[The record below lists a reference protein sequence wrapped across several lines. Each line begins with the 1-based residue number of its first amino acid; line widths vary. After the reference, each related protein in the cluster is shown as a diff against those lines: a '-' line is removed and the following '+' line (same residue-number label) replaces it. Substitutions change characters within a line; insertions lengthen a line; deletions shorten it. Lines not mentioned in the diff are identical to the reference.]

1 MNKPALRLCCLIA
14 FVFALP
20 LTSEAS
26 RTKDTRASNASK
38 RAVVLKSAR
47 AVPARMA
54 RAAKAARP
62 AAKPSRVALVR
73 RSASAPQKAFLPV
86 SAQNAVMSR
95 PVIVGDAA
103 ASPSL
108 GEAGVAKKALPM
120 RMYAADGDTFY
131 FNGRKY
137 RVEGVSPA
145 LAKQEITKQRLQQLL
160 DSGEVSIEPRAIDDG
175 GLTTAVIRVAGRDVA
190 ESFK

>member
-1 MNKPALRLCCLIA
+1 MNKPALRLCCLL
-14 FVFALP
+14 ALVWAMP
-20 LTSEAS
+20 AVSHAA
-26 RTKDTRASNASK
+26 RGHDKSK
-38 RAVVLKSAR
+38 SAGVAKKQVVLKSAR

-54 RAAKAARP
+54 LAAKAVRPGAKKPHGVLARRG
-62 AAKPSRVALVR
+62 AEKQNNLV
-73 RSASAPQKAFLPV
+73 QV
-86 SAQNAVMSR
+86 SAQSAVLSR

-108 GEAGVAKKALPM
+108 GAAAAAKKPLPQ

-137 RVEGVSPA
+137 RVEGVPA
-145 LAKQEITKQRLQQLL
+145 PMAKQEFTKQRLQQLL
-160 DSGEVSIEPRAIDDG
+160 DSGEVSIEPRAIDDA

-190 ESFK
+190 DALK